1 MSKNL
6 KLMILNRTIN
16 MLPETFAEYEG
27 SNISMYTCDIING
40 IVDEVGD
47 GAASVGSEL
56 THYIHDSV
64 IGKKTFS
71 VFEFLKIDGIGQ
83 IPEED
88 YAKAYDFR
96 INMLKQMI
104 EKVEKGE
111 L

>member
-6 KLMILNRTIN
+6 KLMILNRTID
-16 MLPETFAEYEG
+16 MLPETFAEYEDG
-27 SNISMYTCDIING
+27 SISMYTCDIING

-47 GAASVGSEL
+47 GAVAVGSEL
-56 THYIHDSV
+56 THYIHDNV

-83 IPEED
+83 IPEDD

-96 INMLKQMI
+96 INMIKEMI
-104 EKVEKGE
+104 QKVEKDE